1 MSNNNMGDPVQLQQK
16 IIYFKAE
23 LAKYKEKVKDYQ
35 ENYHYAQLDNLK
47 EQNIQLLEDKAEL
60 DYQVEKMEK
69 ELQTA
74 EEIIAEQQGDRSRMQ
89 IKNKS
94 LQELLQKQ
102 ESEFRVMKE
111 NLIEKNEH
119 ITKEKERI
127 QNKAIELEQSNRELQ
142 EKYKKMVKQL
152 ENNIHANQ
160 KEQGILKEKCKEL
173 TAIIEQLKE
182 RVSVYEQTETQLKNE
197 LEDYRSK
204 TDASS
209 AGEMDWEKWKQAK
222 EETIEAL
229 TQDNLILKSQVEKL
243 KQKLEST
250 NN

>member
-1 MSNNNMGDPVQLQQK
+1 MNKNNMGDPVQLQQK

-47 EQNIQLLEDKAEL
+47 EQNIKLLEDKAEL

-74 EEIIAEQQGDRSRMQ
+74 EEIIAEQQSDRSRMH

-111 NLIEKNEH
+111 NLIAKNEH
-119 ITKEKERI
+119 IMKEKEKI

-142 EKYKKMVKQL
+142 EKYQKIVKQL
-152 ENNIHANQ
+152 ENNMNVKQ
-160 KEQGILKEKCKEL
+160 KEEGALEEKCKEL
-173 TAIIEQLKE
+173 AGTIDQLKE
-182 RVSVYEQTETQLKNE
+182 QISVHEQTETQLKSK
-197 LEDYRSK
+197 LEEYHSK
-204 TDASS
+204 KEASS
-209 AGEMDWEKWKQAK
+209 TESLDWKKWKQAK
-222 EETIEAL
+222 EETIESL
-229 TQDNLILKSQVEKL
+229 TQDNLILKSQVDKL
-243 KQKLEST
+243 KQKLES
-250 NN
+250 NK